1 MAFVIVQPE
10 GTVLTPLAIEPHQD
24 AVEFTTKVPRDATPS
39 NQPDVYEL
47 PGVVVNIAFM

>member
-10 GTVLTPLAIEPHQD
+10 GTVLTPLEID
-24 AVEFTTKVPRDATPS
+24 EFQVASGFFTKRPLDATPS